1 MSAHRMLKTAVLVLM
16 ISLTA
21 TLSYAQDEKP
31 DDIKILMLM
40 TEWFGDTYFPLKDRL
55 DELHIKFV
63 RIGVDEKYRGCYNK
77 ARDVELT
84 SEILIPDFRDF
95 SEYDCLMIPSGPQ
108 FRKFNENRIVL
119 DFVKRAYDSGLII
132 ASLCTGNMV
141 VNAAGVVDLENP
153 LGIEPGTVKEVK
165 ERVLMGSH
173 GGGPPPG
180 NGYKGAPVNEL
191 IDAVIARVSG
201 LKTKK

>member
-1 MSAHRMLKTAVLVLM
+1 MSAHRMLKTAVLILV
-16 ISLTA
+16 IILTA
-21 TLSYAQDEKP
+21 TLSYAQDEKT

-40 TEWFGDTYFPLKDRL
+40 GEWFGDTYFPLKERL
-55 DELHIKFV
+55 DELNIQFV
-63 RIGVDEKYRGCYNK
+63 RIGVDKKYRGCFNK

-84 SEILIPDFRDF
+84 SDILIPDFSEF
-95 SEYDCLMIPSGPQ
+95 SEYDCLLIPSGPQ

-132 ASLCTGNMV
+132 ASFCTGNMV
-141 VNAAGVVDLENP
+141 VNAAGVVDLANP
-153 LGIEPGTVKEVK
+153 LGNELGKVKEVK
-165 ERVLMGSH
+165 ERVLMGSR

-180 NGYKGAPVNEL
+180 DGYKGAPVNEL
-191 IDAVIARVSG
+191 IDAVIARASS